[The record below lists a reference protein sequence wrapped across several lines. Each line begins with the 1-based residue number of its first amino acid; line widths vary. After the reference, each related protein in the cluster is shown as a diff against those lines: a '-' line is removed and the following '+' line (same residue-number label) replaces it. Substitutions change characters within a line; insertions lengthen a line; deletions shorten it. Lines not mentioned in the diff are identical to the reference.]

1 MKKGTKVLAL
11 FALGLVL
18 SSLLIGFVSSDT
30 STPAGV
36 INSISDPL
44 KSVFSDWSTA
54 GNISINVTKFLFL
67 ILLTLLIWSI
77 LDTVGIITN
86 GGIRFLISLIV
97 SFLGTMYLTPSDVW
111 MMLTSYSALGSTI
124 LTFFPL
130 FILVLFTFRMVIKGG
145 AMGIVYQ
152 WATWAIYFLFLIG
165 DIVIGMVNGN
175 IKMNDPTA
183 WIYVVAFIIA
193 AVALFF
199 NMPLVNLISTKYLNA
214 ETQTA
219 HNMFERA
226 TRNIRENAT
235 QHEQVGRGTID
246 HETDSS

>member
-1 MKKGTKVLAL
+1 MKKGTKVLVL
-11 FALGLVL
+11 FVLGLVL
-18 SSLLIGFVSSDT
+18 SSLLMGFVSAPT
-30 STPAGV
+30 TPQDVASA
-36 INSISDPL
+36 IADPI
-44 KSVFSDWSTA
+44 KSVFSDWGTL

-77 LDTVGIITN
+77 LDTVEIIKN
-86 GGIRFLISLIV
+86 SGIRFFISLIV

-130 FILVLFTFRMVIKGG
+130 FILILFTFRMVIKGG

-165 DIVIGMVNGN
+165 DIIIGMINGN
-175 IKMNDPTA
+175 IKMNEPTA
-183 WIYVVAFIIA
+183 WIYVAAFFIA
-193 AVALFF
+193 AIALFF
-199 NMPLVNLISTKYLNA
+199 NRPLTKLIGQEYLNA

-219 HNMFERA
+219 RNMFQKA
-226 TRNIRENAT
+226 SDNIRDNAA
-235 QHEQVGRGTID
+235 QHESLARGID
-246 HETDSS
+246 RETDSS